1 MTTVVRIPEAELSEL
16 KEHFKEK
23 NEAKAIRKAVA
34 EYLRYLRRKD
44 LIKLSGRVVMQDDWH
59 ELEEAELSDARQR
72 SGSGSRAR

>member
-59 ELEEAELSDARQR
+59 ELEGAELSDARQR